1 MAKTLGDLLVGA
13 RVVDPNTKYYGAPI
27 VWRIMEHDHEG
38 DPENSTAVISD
49 KVLCLKA
56 FDAREPKYADSNST
70 TNSNIQKYGNGNYA
84 LSNILQ
90 WANSDADAWMW
101 YTPQH
106 EYDHP
111 PDTTDY
117 VTVNP
122 YESEAGFLNKFSVG
136 FKESML
142 EITKNIGTE
151 ITRKVHIPTLREL
164 GGADRYSPE
173 DSSLKV
179 YELFS
184 DDASRKAEIIKE
196 SEDKDEG
203 VYSGYWTATVL
214 SISESYKVR
223 SVNKKGET
231 IYSGSYITPLKREAY
246 KGDCGFRPYCCLKKD
261 IMVSDK
267 PDENG
272 VYTLFLRSTPDLPDT
287 PDNPDEPESPDYPE
301 TNMDGIW
308 RAPKTDW
315 TETDA
320 FNLQDY
326 KRIRNN
332 LLFLRN
338 KISGI
343 WGAFNIADMGN
354 DQSDPKYIWK
364 VQYFNAIEENLE
376 TINKRMIIVKNYGFK
391 QTFYNNGAFIGFSEL
406 NRIESATLQMKRIIE
421 GWEAGLRRL
430 SFRLGAPKGLYL

>member
-56 FDAREPKYADSNST
+56 FDAREPKYPGSGQTASY
-70 TNSNIQKYGNGNYA
+70 IREYGNGNYA

-117 VTVNP
+117 VTANP
-122 YESEAGFLNKFSVG
+122 YESEAGFLNGFSSG
-136 FKESML
+136 FKEGIL
-142 EITKNIGTE
+142 DVKKKIVTE
-151 ITRKVHIPTLREL
+151 VNRKIHLLTLREA
-164 GGADRYSPE
+164 GTGYQKDDE
-173 DSSLKV
+173 SLKP

-184 DDASRKAEIIKE
+184 DNASRKAEVTPEAI
-196 SEDKDEG
+196 
-203 VYSGYWTATVL
+203 
-214 SISESYKVR
+214 
-223 SVNKKGET
+223 KKGE
-231 IYSGSYITPLKREAY
+231 SGYNGWWTASANGEYPSCYARYIDSEGDGGRADGHTNEAREGG
-246 KGDCGFRPYCCLKKD
+246 KKGFRPYCCLKSD

-272 VYTLFLRSTPDLPDT
+272 VYTLFLRSTPDLPDA
-287 PDNPDEPESPDYPE
+287 PDNPDEPENPDYPE

-308 RAPKTDW
+308 REPKTDW
-315 TETDA
+315 TESDA
-320 FNLQDY
+320 FNLKDY

-343 WGAFNIADMGN
+343 WGAFSIADMGN

-376 TINKRMIIVKNYGFK
+376 TINKRMIIIKNYGYK

-406 NRIESATLQMKRIIE
+406 NRIEDATLQMKRIID

>member
-13 RVVDPNTKYYGAPI
+13 RVVDPNTKYYGVPI
-27 VWRIMEHDHEG
+27 VWRIMEHNHEG

-56 FDAREPKYADSNST
+56 FDAREPKRPGSGQVASD
-70 TNSNIQKYGNGNYA
+70 IREHGNGNYDF
-84 LSNILQ
+84 SNILQ

-117 VTVNP
+117 VTVNA
-122 YESEAGFLNKFSVG
+122 YESETGFLNKFSVG

-142 EITKNIGTE
+142 DVTKKIGTDV
-151 ITRKVHIPTLREL
+151 TRKIHLPTLREL

-184 DDASRKAEIIKE
+184 DDASRKADITKE
-196 SEDKDEG
+196 AAEKD
-203 VYSGYWTATVL
+203 SGRYDSYWTATQDVGC
-214 SISESYKVR
+214 EVRAVYKTG
-223 SVNKKGET
+223 KT
-231 IYSGSYITPLKREAY
+231 IYVSSVYESPNRGKAWE
-246 KGDCGFRPYCCLKKD
+246 GDYYGFRPYCCLKKD

-272 VYTLFLRSTPDLPDT
+272 VYTLFLRSTPDLPYT

-308 RAPKTDW
+308 RIPKIDW

-320 FNLQDY
+320 FNLKDY

-376 TINKRMIIVKNYGFK
+376 IINKRMIIIKNYGFK
-391 QTFYNNGAFIGFSEL
+391 QTFYDNGAFIRFSEL
-406 NRIESATLQMKRIIE
+406 NRIESATLQMKQIIE
-421 GWEAGLRRL
+421 GWEAGLRRI
-430 SFRLGAPKGLYL
+430 SFRLAAPKGLYL

>member
-13 RVVDPNTKYYGAPI
+13 RVVDPNTKYYGVPI
-27 VWRIMEHDHEG
+27 VWRIMEHNHEG

-56 FDAREPKYADSNST
+56 FDAREPKNQDSS
-70 TNSNIQKYGNGNYA
+70 IKQYGNGNYA
-84 LSNILQ
+84 LCNILQ

-117 VTVNP
+117 VTMNP
-122 YESEAGFLNKFSVG
+122 YESEAGFLNGFSSG
-136 FKESML
+136 FKAGML
-142 EITKNIGTE
+142 EVTKKMGTE
-151 ITRKVHIPTLREL
+151 VTRKIQFLSLRET
-164 GGADRYSPE
+164 GIIYNYDNE
-173 DSSLKV
+173 TLKP

-184 DDASRKAEIIKE
+184 DDASRKAEITVEAEEKNG
-196 SEDKDEG
+196 KN
-203 VYSGYWTATVL
+203 YAGYWSSSKSYV
-214 SISESYKVR
+214 SEEPCYI
-223 SVNKKGET
+223 KKSGDGG
-231 IYSGSYITPLKREAY
+231 SGSGTSHYATYPYNGIAL
-246 KGDCGFRPYCCLKKD
+246 GFRPYCCLKFD
-261 IMVSDK
+261 IIVSDK

-272 VYTLFLRSTPDLPDT
+272 VYTLFLRSAPDLLDT
-287 PDNPDEPESPDYPE
+287 PDNPDKPENPDYPE

-308 RAPKTDW
+308 RTPKTDW

-320 FNLQDY
+320 FNLKDY

-354 DQSDPKYIWK
+354 DQSDPKYIWE

-376 TINKRMIIVKNYGFK
+376 TINKRMIIVKNYGYK

-406 NRIESATLQMKRIIE
+406 NRIESATLQMKQIID

-430 SFRLGAPKGLYL
+430 PFRLGAPQGLYL

>member
-13 RVVDPNTKYYGAPI
+13 RVVDPNTKYYGVPI

-56 FDAREPKYADSNST
+56 FDAREPKYVGSSSSN
-70 TNSNIQKYGNGNYA
+70 NSNIQNYGNGNYA

-117 VTVNP
+117 VTANP
-122 YESEAGFLNKFSVG
+122 YESESGFLKGFTSG
-136 FKESML
+136 FKENMFDV
-142 EITKNIGTE
+142 TKKIETDV
-151 ITRKVHIPTLREL
+151 TRKIHLLTLREA
-164 GGADRYSPE
+164 GTTYRY
-173 DSSLKV
+173 DDISLKP

-184 DDASRKAEIIKE
+184 DDASRKAEIVKE
-196 SEDKDEG
+196 WNENG
-203 VYSGYWTATVL
+203 TGTYSGWWTASNEVYY
-214 SISESYKVR
+214 SYF
-223 SVNKKGET
+223 
-231 IYSGSYITPLKREAY
+231 IHPSGYGGGSSGGDYRTAYIGGY
-246 KGDCGFRPYCCLKKD
+246 CGFRPYCCLNSD
-261 IMVSDK
+261 ISVSDS

-272 VYTLFLRSTPDLPDT
+272 VYTLILKNGADK
-287 PDNPDEPESPDYPE
+287 PDNPDEPGFEEKP
-301 TNMDGIW
+301 MDGMW
-308 RAPKTDW
+308 RAPRTDW
-315 TETDA
+315 TEKDA
-320 FNLQDY
+320 FNLIDY

-338 KISGI
+338 KMSDIQEEFSI
-343 WGAFNIADMGN
+343 QDMGN
-354 DQSDPKYIWK
+354 DPTSTKYIWK
-364 VQYFNAIEENLE
+364 AQYFNAIEENLE
-376 TINKRMIIVKNYGFK
+376 IINQHSLIVKNYGYK

-406 NRIESATLQMKRIIE
+406 NRIENATLQMKRIIE
-421 GWEAGLRRL
+421 GCEAGIRRL
-430 SFRLGAPKGLYL
+430 PFRLGAPKGIYL

>member
-1 MAKTLGDLLVGA
+1 MKTLGNLLVGT
-13 RVVDPNTKYYGAPI
+13 RVCDPNTKYYGAPI

-38 DPENSTAVISD
+38 DPANSTAVISD

-56 FDAREPKYADSNST
+56 FDAREPKYTGSNST
-70 TNSNIQKYGNGNYA
+70 TNSNIQKYGNGDYA

-101 YTPQH
+101 YMPQH

-111 PDTTDY
+111 PDTLDY
-117 VTVNP
+117 VTANP
-122 YESEAGFLNKFSVG
+122 YESEAGFLNSFSSG
-136 FKESML
+136 FKEGML
-142 EITKNIGTE
+142 DITKKIKSKD
-151 ITRKVHIPTLREL
+151 ITRKVHLLSRMEV
-164 GGADRYSPE
+164 GVNNSSDDE
-173 DSSLKV
+173 SLKP

-184 DDASRKAEIIKE
+184 DDASRKAEITTEAIEKNGNGYTGYYCSSKYGE
-196 SEDKDEG
+196 SYACYISK
-203 VYSGYWTATVL
+203 SGYGGGYSNPSAKYAYDGK
-214 SISESYKVR
+214 SI
-223 SVNKKGET
+223 
-231 IYSGSYITPLKREAY
+231 
-246 KGDCGFRPYCCLKKD
+246 GFRPYCCLKKD

-272 VYTLFLRSTPDLPDT
+272 VYTLFLKSTPDKPVD
-287 PDNPDEPESPDYPE
+287 PDNPDETVNPDYPDFP
-301 TNMDGIW
+301 MDGMW
-308 RAPKTDW
+308 REPKTDW
-315 TETDA
+315 TDTDA
-320 FNLQDY
+320 FNLKEY

-338 KISGI
+338 RISEI
-343 WGAFNIADMGN
+343 WGEFAIQDMGN
-354 DQSDPKYIWK
+354 DPSDPKYIWK
-364 VQYFNAIEENLE
+364 VRYFNAIEENLE
-376 TINKRMIIVKNYGFK
+376 TINRRMIIVKNYGFK